1 MSAPEPAGLFEVIRT
16 PAPPDVPSRVAFAL
30 RDGEHLDRDV
40 DEHLDRVR
48 GAGPPRPTTGPQ
60 DARAPMYWQTE
71 ARRIVLALVDAGH
84 LVSSDDL
91 HDRFPDEPSATGAA
105 FGALFKSMA
114 KQGLL
119 RLVEHRP
126 SRRPEAR
133 GRVVGLWTAGTLP
146 GGAS

>member
-1 MSAPEPAGLFEVIRT
+1 MSAPEPLELFGVVRS
-16 PAPPDVPSRVAFAL
+16 PAPPDVPSRVAFAV
-30 RDGEHLDRDV
+30 RPDEQDHL
-40 DEHLDRVR
+40 HVR
-48 GAGPPRPTTGPQ
+48 GAGPRPPTTGPR
-60 DARAPMYWQTE
+60 DARAPIFWQTE
-71 ARRIVLALVDAGH
+71 ARRIVLALVNAGH

-114 KQGLL
+114 KQGQL

-133 GRVVGLWTAGTLP
+133 GRVVGLWTAGP
-146 GGAS
+146 SSRKSQ